1 MVWKREVVGWVI
13 STKGF
18 KNIKMFGGGVEYLES
33 WYIWGGNPGCIY
45 AYKGCTPVRFK
56 II

>member
-1 MVWKREVVGWVI
+1 MGWKRKVVGWVN
-13 STKGF
+13 STKGI
-18 KNIKMFGGGVEYLES
+18 KNIKICGGFGIC
-33 WYIWGGNPGCIY
+33 YIWGGNPGCIY